1 MNEERELIPD
11 SIAKLLSAYIEKF
24 AELVA
29 LEAKVRM
36 LRAQFK
42 DDRDLV
48 WGKEVAAIFGWD
60 DLPKR
65 EEMKEE
71 SDD

>member
-1 MNEERELIPD
+1 MDNKESLIPD
-11 SIAKLLSAYIEKF
+11 SIANLLSAYIEKF

-29 LEAKVRM
+29 LEAKVR
-36 LRAQFK
+36 LLKAQFK

-48 WGKEVAAIFGWD
+48 WGAEAAAIFGWD
-60 DLPKR
+60 DLPK
-65 EEMKEE
+65 KEA